1 MKIID
6 VNALINQYIAD
17 LAIFIIKL
25 HNLHWNVKG
34 SHFIEIHKYTEE
46 LYNRFFIAYDEFAEV
61 LKAKNAVVFG
71 SMSDYLRIGTLKEVT
86 DTEFRDLVVLD
97 IIKAD
102 LDMLLMTVVNLRQ
115 LSQQTGD
122 FTCAMLAD
130 QEIQYIEKQ
139 LWFINA
145 TLKT

>member
-34 SHFIEIHKYTEE
+34 NHFIEIHEYTEK
-46 LYNRFFIAYDEFAEV
+46 LYTRFFTTYDEFAEV
-61 LKAKNAVVFG
+61 LKAKNEIVFG
-71 SMSDYLRIGTLKEVT
+71 SMSDYLRVGTLKEVAA
-86 DTEFRDLVVLD
+86 TEFRDFVALD

-102 LDMLLMTVVNLRQ
+102 LEMLLMTVISLRQ

-130 QEIQYIEKQ
+130 KEIQYIEKQ
-139 LWFINA
+139 LWFVNA
-145 TLKT
+145 TLNI